1 MRSERPRIDRRLAA
15 ASAIEEPISSG
26 VAITFRDEWGSVAQ
40 IFDFGRLGLA
50 VDLTM
55 VFADSFRASF
65 ASAAT
70 ATRKGYWKSLRTFA
84 RFAAED
90 GEIADV
96 AALTT
101 EAVGRYVA

>member
-1 MRSERPRIDRRLAA
+1 
-15 ASAIEEPISSG
+15 
-26 VAITFRDEWGSVAQ
+26 WGSVAQ
-40 IFDFGRLGLA
+40 IFDFSRLGLA

-90 GEIADV
+90 GEITEI

-101 EAVGRYVA
+101 EAVGRYVAWLDRQRSPTGQPWG